1 MGTAK
6 AATSSGIQRRRGL
19 QWLLARSSNERLLV
33 RRSCHKLLACGT
45 LDCRKCLFSF
55 ASCGLVYSI
64 SSLIGKIKTPRST
77 FRPRAAGIG
86 AMALQI
92 GLPRVR
98 GRSNMNCFRDQ
109 DDISSARRFV
119 TWSSSVLF
127 RESASVKRFAGR
139 ANKTRR
145 SSVDREMR
153 RFEPKIIT
161 PTHPSV

>member
-19 QWLLARSSNERLLV
+19 QWLSARSSNERLLV

-64 SSLIGKIKTPRST
+64 SSLIGKIKTLRST
-77 FRPRAAGIG
+77 FPTSCGRNRRHGVADWPPSGSRPLKYELFSR
-86 AMALQI
+86 
-92 GLPRVR
+92 
-98 GRSNMNCFRDQ
+98 Q

-127 RESASVKRFAGR
+127 RESASVKRVR
-139 ANKTRR
+139 W
-145 SSVDREMR
+145 
-153 RFEPKIIT
+153 
-161 PTHPSV
+161 PSKQNPPLISRQRNEKV